1 LINSRNTGARTRQG
15 SSERSRIGTIRP
27 ESAPTLLAVLAERK
41 VWRLFAA
48 ILIFWTFGGATLA
61 HASSGATDRVALVSE
76 LTRIVVKHGWPTDL
90 GRMCVAMKLGSEVD
104 CKFTQVSVSP
114 SEPGT
119 VDSYGFNVPLRSVG
133 PAPYVVMF
141 HLGPLVGD
149 FFVVSLQ
156 GKLKASFYRAKGI
169 DYTEVPLSDA
179 RRAFDASVEFWRTH
193 LQPLKNL
200 IAAGNLPKP

>member
-1 LINSRNTGARTRQG
+1 M
-15 SSERSRIGTIRP
+15 
-27 ESAPTLLAVLAERK
+27 LLAVCGVRK
-41 VWRLFAA
+41 VWRLVAA
-48 ILIFWTFGGATLA
+48 ILIVWAFGGATLPL
-61 HASSGATDRVALVSE
+61 ASSGAPDRVALVSE

-90 GRMCVAMKLGSEVD
+90 GRMCVAMKLGSEAD

-133 PAPYVVMF
+133 PAPYLIIF

-149 FFVVSLQ
+149 FFVVSPQ

-169 DYTEVPLSDA
+169 NYTEVPLLDA
-179 RRAFDASVEFWRTH
+179 RRAFDASMVFWRKN
-193 LQPLKNL
+193 LQPIKIL
-200 IAAGNLPKP
+200 IAAGKLAKP